1 MDLVVIQNR
10 QAVTSSLQV
19 AETFEKRHDNVIRDI
34 EGLLKNEE
42 AQKYFYESSYE
53 HSQNKQHYRM
63 YYMNRDGFTLLAMG
77 FTGEK
82 AMEFKLHYI
91 QAFNEME
98 KQISQP
104 NSMEVMLQ
112 AALKHERE
120 LTEIRHDVD
129 FLKDSMRI
137 DGKQEHALKEQGK
150 AKVFETLGG
159 YGSPAY
165 EKLSRKVF
173 HRLWGDFK
181 RHFLL
186 PRSMDLPKSQFDEA
200 VRFITIWRPETSM
213 MLEIENYNRQ
223 GKLKLVQ

>member
-1 MDLVVIQNR
+1 MNLVVIQNR
-10 QAVTSSLQV
+10 QVVTSSLQV
-19 AETFEKRHDNVIRDI
+19 AETFEKEHRNVLRDI
-34 EGLLKNEE
+34 DSLKEDVLNFE
-42 AQKYFYESSYE
+42 QMFYEGKEPDTYG
-53 HSQNKQHYRM
+53 RPRRV

-82 AMEFKLHYI
+82 AMRFKIKYI
-91 QAFNEME
+91 HAFNEME
-98 KQISQP
+98 KHIAQP

-120 LTEIRHDVD
+120 LTEIRNDVNY
-129 FLKDSMRI
+129 LKDSMRI

-165 EKLSRKVF
+165 EKLGRKVF
-173 HRLWGDFK
+173 HRLWSEFK
-181 RHFLL
+181 RHFVL

-200 VRFITIWRPETSM
+200 VRFIATWRPDTTM
-213 MLEIENYNRQ
+213 MMEIEDYNRQ
-223 GKLKLVQ
+223 GKLKLAQ